1 MFSLLGAVLA
11 FLIAALKFLFTA
23 KFGAGVAVGSLFVP
37 STALKSTFAR
47 GYAWVKA
54 KFAKKPAA

>member
-23 KFGAGVAVGSLFVP
+23 KFAAGIAVGSFFVP
-37 STALKSTFAR
+37 KGWFGKAVS
-47 GYAWVKA
+47 WIKA
-54 KFAKKPAA
+54 KFFTKKPAA